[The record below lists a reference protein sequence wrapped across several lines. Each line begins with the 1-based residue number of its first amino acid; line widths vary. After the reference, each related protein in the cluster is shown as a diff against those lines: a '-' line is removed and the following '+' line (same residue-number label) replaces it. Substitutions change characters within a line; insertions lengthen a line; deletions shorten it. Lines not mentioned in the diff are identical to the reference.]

1 MKRIFRALLRYFIKG
16 LLVVLPLGAAFFLLF
31 WAFSSVDDAL
41 NLSEWIFVDPTTGK
55 PLYIPGL
62 GLLSVI
68 LVILVAGFV
77 ATYLITEPI
86 YNWFSKWLN
95 KLPIFKFIY
104 SSIKDLTEA
113 FVGDDKKLN
122 EPVLVEDSH
131 GFKRIGFLTQKD
143 LTVIGLKGDVAVY
156 FPWSYSFAGQVLIV
170 KAEQVKPLKMTSAQ
184 AMKFIVS
191 GGVSSI
197 H

>member
-1 MKRIFRALLRYFIKG
+1 MKRILSALFRYFIKG
-16 LLVVLPLGAAFFLLF
+16 LLVVIPLGAAFFLLF

-41 NLSEWIFVDPTTGK
+41 NLSDKLFVNPQTGA
-55 PLYIPGL
+55 PLYIPGI
-62 GLLSVI
+62 GILSVI
-68 LVILVAGFV
+68 LVILVAGFI

-95 KLPIFKFIY
+95 KLPLFKFIY

-122 EPVLVEDSH
+122 EPVLVEDKH

-143 LTVIGLKGDVAVY
+143 MSSFGLKGDVAVY
-156 FPWSYSFAGQVLIV
+156 FPWSYSFAGQVFIV
-170 KAEQVKPLKMTSAQ
+170 KADQIKPLKISSAQ
-184 AMKFIVS
+184 AMKFIIS
-191 GGVSSI
+191 GGVSAM

>member
-62 GLLSVI
+62 GLVSVI

-143 LTVIGLKGDVAVY
+143 LTAIGLKGDVAVY

-170 KAEQVKPLKMTSAQ
+170 KAEQVRPLKMTSAQ

>member
-62 GLLSVI
+62 GLVSVI
-68 LVILVAGFV
+68 LIILVAGIV

-143 LTVIGLKGDVAVY
+143 LSVIGLKGDVAVY

>member
-1 MKRIFRALLRYFIKG
+1 MKRIFNALFRYFIKG
-16 LLVVLPLGAAFFLLF
+16 LLVVLPLGAAFFLIF

-41 NLSEWIFVDPTTGK
+41 NLSEWIFVNPTTGK

-62 GLLSVI
+62 GILSVV
-68 LVILVAGFV
+68 LVILVAGFI

-86 YNWFSKWLN
+86 YNWLNKWFN

-113 FVGDDKKLN
+113 FVGDEKKLN

-143 LTVIGLKGDVAVY
+143 MSAVGLKDDVAVY
-156 FPWSYSFAGQVLIV
+156 FPWSYSFAGQVMLV
-170 KAEQVKPLKMTSAQ
+170 KADQVKPLKMTSAQ

-191 GGVSSI
+191 GGVSSV

>member
-1 MKRIFRALLRYFIKG
+1 MKRIFSALFRYFIKG
-16 LLVVLPLGAAFFLLF
+16 LLVVLPLGAAFFLIF

-62 GLLSVI
+62 GLLSVV
-68 LVILVAGFV
+68 LVILVAGFI

-86 YNWFSKWLN
+86 YNWLNKWFN

-104 SSIKDLTEA
+104 SSVKDLTEA

-170 KAEQVKPLKMTSAQ
+170 KADQVKPLKMTSAQ

-191 GGVSSI
+191 GGVSSV

>member
-1 MKRIFRALLRYFIKG
+1 MKSILSALFRYFIKG
-16 LLVVLPLGAAFFLLF
+16 LLVVIPLGAAFFLLF

-41 NLSEWIFVDPTTGK
+41 NLSDKLFVNPQTGA
-55 PLYIPGL
+55 PLYIPGI
-62 GLLSVI
+62 GILSVI
-68 LVILVAGFV
+68 LVILVAGFI

-95 KLPIFKFIY
+95 KLPLFKFIY

-122 EPVLVEDSH
+122 EPVLVEDKH

-143 LTVIGLKGDVAVY
+143 MSSFGLKGDVAVY
-156 FPWSYSFAGQVLIV
+156 FPWSYSFAGQVFIV
-170 KAEQVKPLKMTSAQ
+170 KADQIKPLKISSAQ
-184 AMKFIVS
+184 AMKFIIS
-191 GGVSSI
+191 GGVSAI

>member
-1 MKRIFRALLRYFIKG
+1 MKRIFSALFRYFIKG
-16 LLVVLPLGAAFFLLF
+16 LLVVLPLGAAFFLIF

-41 NLSEWIFVDPTTGK
+41 NLSEWIFVDPSTGK

-62 GLLSVI
+62 GLLSVV
-68 LVILVAGFV
+68 LVILIAGFI

-86 YNWFSKWLN
+86 YNWLNKWFN

-104 SSIKDLTEA
+104 SSVKDLTEA

-143 LTVIGLKGDVAVY
+143 MSAIGLKGDVAVY
-156 FPWSYSFAGQVLIV
+156 FPWSYSFAGQVMLV

-191 GGVSSI
+191 GGVSSV

>member
-1 MKRIFRALLRYFIKG
+1 MKRIFNPLLRYFIKG
-16 LLVVLPLGAAFFLLF
+16 LLVVLPLGAAVFLLF

-41 NLSEWIFVDPTTGK
+41 NLSEWIFVNPSTGK

-62 GLLSVI
+62 GLLSV
-68 LVILVAGFV
+68 LVVILIAGFI

-86 YNWFSKWLN
+86 YNWFSRWLN

-113 FVGDDKKLN
+113 FVGDEKKLN

-143 LTVIGLKGDVAVY
+143 LTIIGLKGEVAVY

-170 KAEQVKPLKMTSAQ
+170 KADQVKPLKMTSAQ

>member
-1 MKRIFRALLRYFIKG
+1 MKRIFSALFRYFIKG
-16 LLVVLPLGAAFFLLF
+16 LLVVLPLGAAFFLIF

-62 GLLSVI
+62 GLLSVV
-68 LVILVAGFV
+68 LVILVAGFI

-86 YNWFSKWLN
+86 YNWLNKWFN

-104 SSIKDLTEA
+104 SSVKDLTEA

-170 KAEQVKPLKMTSAQ
+170 KADQVKTLKMTSAQ
-184 AMKFIVS
+184 AMKCIVS
-191 GGVSSI
+191 GGVSSV

>member
-1 MKRIFRALLRYFIKG
+1 MKRIFSALFRYFIKG
-16 LLVVLPLGAAFFLLF
+16 LLVVLPLGAAFFLIF

-62 GLLSVI
+62 GLLSVV
-68 LVILVAGFV
+68 LVILIAGFI

-86 YNWFSKWLN
+86 YNWLNKWFN

-104 SSIKDLTEA
+104 SSVKDLTEA

-143 LTVIGLKGDVAVY
+143 MSAVGLKGDVAVY
-156 FPWSYSFAGQVLIV
+156 FPWSYSFAGQVMLV

-191 GGVSSI
+191 GGVSSV